1 MYHKEAQALVMVE
14 MPRRPLLHALCL
26 ALTRLLISF
35 LKKGTSKADIA
46 GNLTMQNL
54 NRKLLNPSIP

>member
-35 LKKGTSKADIA
+35 LKKGDLQGRHSRQFNNAK
-46 GNLTMQNL
+46 
-54 NRKLLNPSIP
+54 S